1 MADPGR
7 AWRPPV
13 TVIVPT
19 YNRAVLLE
27 QAIESVL
34 AQDYDDLE
42 LLVLDD
48 GSTDSTPAILRHF
61 AARHPRRRFRWE
73 RHENMGQARTLNRGF
88 ELARGEVLGYLSS
101 DDLLLPGAVAKL
113 VAALAEP
120 GVVLAYPAY
129 QVIDER
135 GDVLETMTPIEY
147 STAEALRL
155 HNCIVHVGALYKRS
169 VVEQVGGWDP
179 SFVNVADLDW
189 CLRASATGR
198 FVRVAEPL
206 ACWRR
211 HPDSANFAPGLR
223 AAREQPAL
231 LDKFYSQPDLPDE
244 LLAVRDEAY
253 RNAHFVAA
261 QMMGGFN
268 RRGSRFFA
276 YDRLARRVASEGA
289 ERDAEM
295 ILRLRV
301 RAAELEER
309 QEDLQRILAQHRERI
324 RRLETTLAESSRG
337 RLKRIARTVVPAP
350 LRPRLRA
357 LYERARR

>member
-1 MADPGR
+1 M
-7 AWRPPV
+7 
-13 TVIVPT
+13 TIIVPT
-19 YNRAVLLE
+19 YDRAGLLGE
-27 QAIESVL
+27 TIDSVL

-48 GSTDSTPAILRHF
+48 GSTDSTPALLRHY
-61 AARHPRRRFRWE
+61 AARHPRERFRWE
-73 RHENMGQARTLNRGF
+73 RHDNIGQARTLNRGF
-88 ELARGEVLGYLSS
+88 ELARGDVLGYLSS
-101 DDLLLPGAVAKL
+101 DDLLLPGAVRKL
-113 VAALAEP
+113 ARALTPPDVA
-120 GVVLAYPAY
+120 LAYPAY

-135 GDVLETMTPIEY
+135 GDVVETMLPPEY

-179 SFVNVADLDW
+179 QFTNVADLDW

-198 FVRVAEPL
+198 FVRIAEPL

-211 HPDSANFAPGLR
+211 HPDSANFAPGLD

-231 LDKFYSQPDLPDE
+231 LDKFYGRDDVPDE

-268 RRGSRFFA
+268 RRGSRFYA
-276 YDRLARRVASEGA
+276 YDRLARTVAGEGA
-289 ERDAEM
+289 ERDGET
-295 ILRLRV
+295 ILRLRL

-309 QEDLQRILAQHRERI
+309 QEHLQRTLSQHRERI

-337 RLKRIARTVVPAP
+337 RLKRMARALTPAR

-357 LYERARR
+357 LYERAQR